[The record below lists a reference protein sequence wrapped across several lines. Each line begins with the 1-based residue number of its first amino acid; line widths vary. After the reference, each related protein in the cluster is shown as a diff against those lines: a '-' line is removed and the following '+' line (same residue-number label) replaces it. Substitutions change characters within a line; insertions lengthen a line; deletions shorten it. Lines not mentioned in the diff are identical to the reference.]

1 MARKAGEGVEKSR
14 LLVARMRKEGE
25 SIRDMADRLCRPYST
40 VRDLAVQNAR
50 ARTEGQFNRRHRG
63 RKRVLG
69 NADLKRLKIWLA
81 EGPEKHGFESDT
93 WQLDTILE
101 MSRMRTGMACRQRT
115 VERALRKMHFSY
127 RKRRPAPHNSASEEE
142 QERFKAETNARL
154 EGLRKDGYAVFAEDE
169 GTLQLSPAN
178 GYGWRP
184 TNGHDT
190 VPTSFSKKSV
200 KVFCAVGEN
209 ELSVRPAGAANSDE
223 FADA

>member
-1 MARKAGEGVEKSR
+1 
-14 LLVARMRKEGE
+14 
-25 SIRDMADRLCRPYST
+25 
-40 VRDLAVQNAR
+40 
-50 ARTEGQFNRRHRG
+50 
-63 RKRVLG
+63 
-69 NADLKRLKIWLA
+69 
-81 EGPEKHGFESDT
+81 
-93 WQLDTILE
+93 

-223 FADA
+223 FADALKELHGKHPKFVMVPDNASYHKSHTVRKYLEAIVTAIAIRSPPPLSIGILRVFIRQDATVFRNFANGERIAMAETTHNF